1 MSDAAMSK
9 FMKDNGFKE
18 RPHGLRATFRSWA
31 DEKTNAD
38 WETKEMSLGH
48 AVGSK
53 VERAY
58 QRSDLLQKRRD
69 LLNQWAKFLTDV

>member
-1 MSDAAMSK
+1 MSDAAMAK
-9 FMKDNGFKE
+9 FMKSNGYTA

-31 DEKTNAD
+31 EEQTDAD

-58 QRSDLLQKRRD
+58 QRSDLIDKRRQ
-69 LLNQWAKFLTDV
+69 LLVKWQSFLLG